1 MYHFFK
7 KCPIYNKKTG
17 KEIPIPKEDGY
28 RYKYAFIN
36 EHIITY
42 DIASESRFLPETR
55 NMKYL
60 GCGEILYQ
68 HTKIVPDNEEERSY
82 AKVIISARK
91 FGISNFMIAIMKQ
104 VSGTIYSTAI
114 LLKIIPYYMDLCPI
128 RACAFTKYKLS
139 LMTGTRTNHFRE
151 ILPFGCML
159 SVDVTEDRKHIL
171 TFVTVS

>member
-28 RYKYAFIN
+28 HRYKYAFIN

-91 FGISNFMIAIMKQ
+91 FGIMNIRIAEMLQDLKTSNIF
-104 VSGTIYSTAI
+104 GNFTITDSRITI
-114 LLKIIPYYMDLCPI
+114 FRNNVVIGEVLL
-128 RACAFTKYKLS
+128 
-139 LMTGTRTNHFRE
+139 
-151 ILPFGCML
+151 
-159 SVDVTEDRKHIL
+159 
-171 TFVTVS
+171 

>member
-42 DIASESRFLPETR
+42 DIASESRFSLETR

-68 HTKIVPDNEEERSY
+68 HTKIVPDNEKERSY

-91 FGISNFMIAIMKQ
+91 LGIMNIRIA
-104 VSGTIYSTAI
+104 
-114 LLKIIPYYMDLCPI
+114 
-128 RACAFTKYKLS
+128 
-139 LMTGTRTNHFRE
+139 E
-151 ILPFGCML
+151 ILQDLKTSNIIGNFTITDSRITIFRSDYRG
-159 SVDVTEDRKHIL
+159 SVIIEA
-171 TFVTVS
+171 

>member
-82 AKVIISARK
+82 AKVIASVRK
-91 FGISNFMIAIMKQ
+91 FGFINIRIA
-104 VSGTIYSTAI
+104 
-114 LLKIIPYYMDLCPI
+114 
-128 RACAFTKYKLS
+128 
-139 LMTGTRTNHFRE
+139 E
-151 ILPFGCML
+151 ILQELKTSNTIRNFTITDSRITIFRGNYPWG
-159 SVDVTEDRKHIL
+159 SVIIEA
-171 TFVTVS
+171 

>member
-91 FGISNFMIAIMKQ
+91 FGIMNIRIA
-104 VSGTIYSTAI
+104 
-114 LLKIIPYYMDLCPI
+114 
-128 RACAFTKYKLS
+128 
-139 LMTGTRTNHFRE
+139 E
-151 ILPFGCML
+151 ILQDLKTSNIIGNFTITDSRITIFRSEYPWG
-159 SVDVTEDRKHIL
+159 SVIIEA
-171 TFVTVS
+171 